1 MFLALIAIAF
11 ILIQNVYSLYTA
23 CIFLICIFTLIIL
36 YHTFW
41 IYKLSKWLDNRS
53 IKNLPIGYGVWEKL
67 FTQIYRTET
76 KQKKS
81 KQELFEL
88 LEQFKSAAG
97 AMLDGVIAIDE
108 NAEILWSN
116 KTAQKMLN
124 IIPKNDYH
132 RPITY
137 IFRNIVMLKFHS
149 VCPRLFC

>member
-1 MFLALIAIAF
+1 MKEIKTHFLIFLASIAIVF
-11 ILIQNVYSLYTA
+11 ILIQNIYSLYA
-23 CIFLICIFTLIIL
+23 AGIFLICIFTLIIL

-53 IKNLPIGYGVWEKL
+53 IKNLPNGYGVWEKL

-97 AMLDGVIAIDE
+97 AMLD
-108 NAEILWSN
+108 
-116 KTAQKMLN
+116 
-124 IIPKNDYH
+124 
-132 RPITY
+132 
-137 IFRNIVMLKFHS
+137 
-149 VCPRLFC
+149 

>member
-1 MFLALIAIAF
+1 LKEIKTHFLIFVTSIAILF
-11 ILIQNVYSLYTA
+11 FLILNIYSLYAA
-23 CIFLICIFTLIIL
+23 CIFLICTFTLVIL

-41 IYKLSKWLDNRS
+41 IYRLSKWLDNRA
-53 IKNLPIGYGVWEKL
+53 IKNLPNGYGVWEKL

-97 AMLDGVIAIDE
+97 VMLDGVIAIDE
-108 NAEILWSN
+108 NDEILWSN

-137 IFRNIVMLKFHS
+137 IFRKQYF
-149 VCPRLFC
+149 